1 MPHYMLTC
9 TYSPGSWA
17 RLIRVADNRVEAANE
32 LMESVGGTLEN
43 TYWEVSARAVH
54 GICLLPDSSA
64 ATAVAGVMVHT
75 GAFKT
80 VEVHEVLTQD
90 QFVGVLQLAENVA
103 QTYRVPGQAVL
114 ENDALEVDSSP
125 SRF

>member
-1 MPHYMLTC
+1 MPNYMLHC

-32 LMESVGGTLEN
+32 LMESLGGSLKS
-43 TYWEVSARAVH
+43 TYWEVSARAVY
-54 GICLLPDSSA
+54 GICELPDSSA

-75 GAFKT
+75 GAFKN

-90 QFVGVLQLAENVA
+90 QFVGVLELADNVS
-103 QTYRVPGQAVL
+103 QTYRVPGQALL
-114 ENDALEVDSSP
+114 EGDSSL
-125 SRF
+125 SRFSR